1 MNIRYKSLTIRDAT
15 SADSVQLAA
24 WWNSGHIMAHA
35 GFPNGLKTTAEK
47 IASDIS
53 NSTGCHR
60 LILEQYGKPIGE
72 ASYRTVP
79 AEADESERQP
89 DSHPSAAEIGIKI
102 CDFTK
107 QEQGLGKIF
116 LTMLISELFRLGYAK
131 IVLDTNLRNK
141 RAQHVYERLGFRR
154 LRVNVNSWVNQLG
167 DLQSSVD
174 YELNR
179 NELNC
184 FY

>member
-15 SADSVQLAA
+15 AADSVQLAA
-24 WWNSGHIMAHA
+24 WWNSGRIMAHA

-79 AEADESERQP
+79 AEADESEQR
-89 DSHPSAAEIGIKI
+89 
-102 CDFTK
+102 
-107 QEQGLGKIF
+107 LGKIF

>member
-24 WWNSGHIMAHA
+24 WWNSGRIMAHA

-53 NSTGCHR
+53 
-60 LILEQYGKPIGE
+60 
-72 ASYRTVP
+72 
-79 AEADESERQP
+79 
-89 DSHPSAAEIGIKI
+89 
-102 CDFTK
+102 K

>member
-1 MNIRYKSLTIRDAT
+1 MRPLRTVFSSPPGGTAGVLWRTQVSRTGSKQPPKNSFRHFKQHRVPQADFGTIRK
-15 SADSVQLAA
+15 ADRRSKLSHRPRRGRRIQ
-24 WWNSGHIMAHA
+24 
-35 GFPNGLKTTAEK
+35 TTARLFCRRCRNRNQNLRLYK
-47 IASDIS
+47 TGAGSGKNLSDNADKRTLS
-53 NSTGCHR
+53 HR
-60 LILEQYGKPIGE
+60 L
-72 ASYRTVP
+72 
-79 AEADESERQP
+79 
-89 DSHPSAAEIGIKI
+89 
-102 CDFTK
+102 C
-107 QEQGLGKIF
+107 
-116 LTMLISELFRLGYAK
+116 K

>member
-1 MNIRYKSLTIRDAT
+1 MNIHYKALTIRDAT
-15 SADSVQLAA
+15 VADSVQLAA
-24 WWNSGHIMAHA
+24 WWNSGRIMAHA
-35 GFPNGLKTTAEK
+35 GFPNGLRTTAEK
-47 IASDIS
+47 ISSDIS
-53 NSTGCHR
+53 KNDGCHR
-60 LILEQYGKPIGE
+60 LILEEYGRPIGE
-72 ASYRTVP
+72 ASYRDVVSDAAP
-79 AEADESERQP
+79 LS
-89 DSHPSAAEIGIKI
+89 AEIGIKI
-102 CDFTK
+102 CDFSR

-154 LRVNVNSWVNQLG
+154 LRVNVDSWVNQLG

>member
-1 MNIRYKSLTIRDAT
+1 MEQRAYYGARRFPERAQNNRRKNSFRHFKQHRVPQADFGTIRK
-15 SADSVQLAA
+15 AD
-24 WWNSGHIMAHA
+24 
-35 GFPNGLKTTAEK
+35 
-47 IASDIS
+47 
-53 NSTGCHR
+53 R
-60 LILEQYGKPIGE
+60 
-72 ASYRTVP
+72 RTVP
-79 AEADESERQP
+79 AEADESEQQP
-89 DSHPSAAEIGIKI
+89 GSSAAAAEIGIKI

>member
-24 WWNSGHIMAHA
+24 WWNSGRIMAHA

-79 AEADESERQP
+79 AEADESEQQP
-89 DSHPSAAEIGIKI
+89 GSSAAAAEIGIKI
-102 CDFTK
+102 CRLYKT
-107 QEQGLGKIF
+107 GTGSGK
-116 LTMLISELFRLGYAK
+116 
-131 IVLDTNLRNK
+131 NLSDNADK
-141 RAQHVYERLGFRR
+141 RTLSPWLCKNRFGHEPAQQTCSACL
-154 LRVNVNSWVNQLG
+154 
-167 DLQSSVD
+167 
-174 YELNR
+174 
-179 NELNC
+179 
-184 FY
+184 

>member
-1 MNIRYKSLTIRDAT
+1 MRPLRTVFSSLPGGT
-15 SADSVQLAA
+15 
-24 WWNSGHIMAHA
+24 A
-35 GFPNGLKTTAEK
+35 GVLWRTQV
-47 IASDIS
+47 SR
-53 NSTGCHR
+53 TGSKQPPK
-60 LILEQYGKPIGE
+60 QYGKPIGE

-79 AEADESERQP
+79 AEADESEQQP
-89 DSHPSAAEIGIKI
+89 GSSAAAAEIGIKI

>member
-24 WWNSGHIMAHA
+24 WWNSGRIMAHA

-79 AEADESERQP
+79 AEADESEQQP
-89 DSHPSAAEIGIKI
+89 GSSAAAAGMLGIL
-102 CDFTK
+102 FSL
-107 QEQGLGKIF
+107 LGMCA
-116 LTMLISELFRLGYAK
+116 LSALVGVMLISELFRLGYAK

>member
-1 MNIRYKSLTIRDAT
+1 MNIHYKSLTIRDAT

-24 WWNSGHIMAHA
+24 WWNSGRIMAHA

-79 AEADESERQP
+79 AEADESEQQP
-89 DSHPSAAEIGIKI
+89 GSSAAAAEI
-102 CDFTK
+102 
-107 QEQGLGKIF
+107 
-116 LTMLISELFRLGYAK
+116 
-131 IVLDTNLRNK
+131 
-141 RAQHVYERLGFRR
+141 
-154 LRVNVNSWVNQLG
+154 
-167 DLQSSVD
+167 
-174 YELNR
+174 
-179 NELNC
+179 
-184 FY
+184 

>member
-1 MNIRYKSLTIRDAT
+1 MNICYKSLTIRDAT

-24 WWNSGHIMAHA
+24 WWNSGRIMAHA

-79 AEADESERQP
+79 VISAIFALIFSAA
-89 DSHPSAAEIGIKI
+89 AAEIGIKI

>member
-24 WWNSGHIMAHA
+24 WWNSGRIMAHA

-79 AEADESERQP
+79 AEADESEQQLG
-89 DSHPSAAEIGIKI
+89 SSAAAAEIGIKI

>member
-24 WWNSGHIMAHA
+24 WWNSGRIMAHA

-79 AEADESERQP
+79 AEADELFA
-89 DSHPSAAEIGIKI
+89 AAEENAKWRYNGYV
-102 CDFTK
+102 
-107 QEQGLGKIF
+107 
-116 LTMLISELFRLGYAK
+116 RLSK
-131 IVLDTNLRNK
+131 M
-141 RAQHVYERLGFRR
+141 EF
-154 LRVNVNSWVNQLG
+154 
-167 DLQSSVD
+167 
-174 YELNR
+174 
-179 NELNC
+179 
-184 FY
+184 